1 MDEYRQERIGGTM
14 ALRVLLYFGILAVG
28 WFISSKGKIH
38 EKLIKRV
45 ASIQSLLLFGLIFTM
60 GVRIGMDEKIL
71 SSIGQIG
78 TIAALF
84 ALATTSLSILFVYA
98 ARKKLI
104 SDTNITGG
112 KND

>member
-1 MDEYRQERIGGTM
+1 M

-28 WFISSKGKIH
+28 WFLSSKGKIH
-38 EKLIKRV
+38 GNLMKRISV
-45 ASIQSLLLFGLIFTM
+45 IQSIILFGLIYIM
-60 GVRIGMDEKIL
+60 GVRIGMDDQIL

-78 TIAALF
+78 VMAAVF
-84 ALATTSLSILFVYA
+84 ALVTASLSILFVYI

-104 SDTNITGG
+104 ADANITGG

>member
-1 MDEYRQERIGGTM
+1 M
-14 ALRVLLYFGILAVG
+14 AFRVLLYFGILAVG

-38 EKLIKRV
+38 EKLMKKI
-45 ASIQSLLLFGLIFTM
+45 SLIQSIILFGLIYIM
-60 GVRIGMDEKIL
+60 GVRIGLDEQIL

-78 TIAALF
+78 IIAAVF
-84 ALATTSLSILFVYA
+84 ALITASLSILFVYV

>member
-1 MDEYRQERIGGTM
+1 M

-28 WFISSKGKIH
+28 WFLSSKGKIH
-38 EKLIKRV
+38 ENLMKRISV
-45 ASIQSLLLFGLIFTM
+45 IQSIILFGLIYIM
-60 GVRIGMDEKIL
+60 GVRIGMDDQIL

-78 TIAALF
+78 VMAAVF
-84 ALATTSLSILFVYA
+84 ALVTASLSILFVYI

-104 SDTNITGG
+104 ADANITGG

>member
-1 MDEYRQERIGGTM
+1 M

-28 WFISSKGKIH
+28 WLLSSKEKIH
-38 EKLIKRV
+38 EKLIKKIS
-45 ASIQSLLLFGLIFTM
+45 AIQSIILFGLIYIM
-60 GVRIGMDEKIL
+60 GVRIGMDEQIL

-78 TIAALF
+78 IMAAVF
-84 ALATTSLSILFVYA
+84 ALMTGLFSILFVYI

-104 SDTNITGG
+104 ADTNITGG

>member
-1 MDEYRQERIGGTM
+1 M

-28 WFISSKGKIH
+28 WFLSSKGKIH
-38 EKLIKRV
+38 ENLMKRISV
-45 ASIQSLLLFGLIFTM
+45 IQSIILFGLIYIM
-60 GVRIGMDEKIL
+60 GVRIGMDDQIL

-78 TIAALF
+78 VMAAVF
-84 ALATTSLSILFVYA
+84 ALVTASLSILFVYV

-104 SDTNITGG
+104 ADANITGG

>member
-1 MDEYRQERIGGTM
+1 MDGHRQERIGGNM
-14 ALRVLLYFGILAVG
+14 VLRVLLYIGILALG

-38 EKLIKRV
+38 EKLMKKIS
-45 ASIQSLLLFGLIFTM
+45 SIQSLILFGLIFTM
-60 GVRIGMDEKIL
+60 GLRIGMDEQIL

-78 TIAALF
+78 LMAAVF
-84 ALATTSLSILFVYA
+84 ALATASLSILFVYA

>member
-1 MDEYRQERIGGTM
+1 MVF
-14 ALRVLLYFGILAVG
+14 RVLMYFGILALG

-38 EKLIKRV
+38 GKLMKKIS
-45 ASIQSLLLFGLIFTM
+45 SIQSIILFGLVFIM
-60 GVRIGMDEKIL
+60 GVRIGMDEQIL

-78 TIAALF
+78 LMAAVFAALT
-84 ALATTSLSILFVYA
+84 ASMSMIFVYA
-98 ARKKLI
+98 ARKKVI